1 LKTLN
6 LISIKNCP
14 KNKLKKEIVIVW
26 FKRDLRFTDHEA
38 LFYAQKQSLPIL
50 LIYCFEPSLINF
62 EDSQ

>member
-38 LFYAQKQSLPIL
+38 LFYAHKQSLPIL
-50 LIYCFEPSLINF
+50 LIY
-62 EDSQ
+62 